1 MDIDSILKKLAI
13 QQRDFLAAENSSFLK
28 NQQITKFNWVCAVGQ
43 HKDVWD
49 YMIIDTFDNCLNFAW
64 RVLQHELNWHKN
76 QFKSKLKKNKGY
88 IGQFAEIKKL
98 PQKIQL
104 SPGLSVADSII
115 IFDHPEETHV
125 GLSKPVYAALTPGST
140 ALIFAHDIFK
150 GLSEQKI
157 STQLAQWKNLNFLG
171 HQYHPE
177 NELESIKSL
186 QLSNY
191 PVIVTSSPFILA
203 KIYGSGLI
211 GFFVPSPLALVSN
224 PQRGEPGGIITEL
237 YNWLAPCPKRLYL
250 IEEKLTRFCENGYY
264 EETNGSREYLSN
276 VLQKLSAHC
285 QKLSTN
291 LTQITVNKKATG
303 SQIVKIVKKHH
314 ESN

>member
-1 MDIDSILKKLAI
+1 MDIDSILKQLAT
-13 QQRDFLAAENSSFLK
+13 QQTDFHARKNSSLLTP
-28 NQQITKFNWVCAVGQ
+28 QQIKEFNWVCAVGK

-49 YMIIDTFDNCLNFAW
+49 YMMIDTFDNCFNYGW
-64 RVLQHELNWHKN
+64 GVLQHELNWHKN

-104 SPGLSVADSII
+104 SPGNRVAEEII
-115 IFDHPEETHV
+115 IFDHPEEIHV

-140 ALIFAHDIFK
+140 ALIFGHDIFK
-150 GLSEQKI
+150 GLSDQKI
-157 STQLAQWKNLNFLG
+157 SFQLAQWKNLNFLG

-177 NELESIKSL
+177 TALESIKSL

-203 KIYGSGLI
+203 KIYWSGLI

-224 PQRGEPGGIITEL
+224 PQRGEPGGIISEL

-264 EETNGSREYLSN
+264 EETSGSTEYLFN

-285 QKLSTN
+285 QTLSTN
-291 LTQITVNKKATG
+291 LTHITLDKKATG
-303 SQIVKIVKKHH
+303 HQIVKIVKKHH